1 MKRILISA
9 NFYLDE
15 LIDPLTYFTMDDH
28 GLSLIDPKIIDCLQ
42 LLRTLKGS
50 SISVNNWWKHHSV
63 INKSIEEIELVKFQK
78 WINSNH
84 SVHQWSGYR
93 SKYCKIG
100 AKMSKH
106 RFGQAVDPKGDESE
120 MFNLVLENA
129 RIFYGLGLRRLE
141 DISITNGWLHMDT
154 SESNH
159 SPGKIRIVDRSS
171 HTGDIT
177 I

>member
-1 MKRILISA
+1 MI
-9 NFYLDE
+9 
-15 LIDPLTYFTMDDH
+15 
-28 GLSLIDPKIIDCLQ
+28 
-42 LLRTLKGS
+42 
-50 SISVNNWWKHHSV
+50 NN
-63 INKSIEEIELVKFQK
+63 SIEENDLIKFQK

-120 MFNLVLENA
+120 MFNLVMENA